1 MALGRGA
8 PCRGIAAAGSHPIG
22 FSLPRIVLKKPIKKT
37 VLPISSVVVL
47 ALPPLLPI
55 GCKAGNVALAEA

>member
-1 MALGRGA
+1 MRGY
-8 PCRGIAAAGSHPIG
+8 RLNIPIG

-37 VLPISSVVVL
+37 VLNISGVVVP
-47 ALPPLLPI
+47 ALPPHVLI